1 MRIAVAHPQ
10 TPFTR
15 GAETHT
21 ERLVEALKHAGH
33 EAEEVVVAGNWY
45 PATELT
51 PPGLVQQT
59 PRAP

>member
-15 GAETHT
+15 GGAETHT
-21 ERLVEALKHAGH
+21 ESLLRALKQAGH
-33 EAEEVVVAGNWY
+33 EAEEVVVAGKWY

-51 PPGLVQQT
+51 PPGGG
-59 PRAP
+59 A